1 MHWTVQHLQIYRLQS
16 EHELDQHR
24 MSSLISAV
32 PCLGY
37 SDLLLVF
44 LVVVDTLDVLAP
56 EVLWDV
62 LEDVDGC
69 VGRVLCVC
77 VQLEARHGVHPFAVD
92 EGGRT
97 HVHRHGGHS
106 GVWGAA
112 VNTVIVFSQF

>member
-1 MHWTVQHLQIYRLQS
+1 
-16 EHELDQHR
+16 

-37 SDLLLVF
+37 SDLLLVL
-44 LVVVDTLDVLAP
+44 LVMVDTLDVLAP
-56 EVLWDV
+56 EVLGDV

-69 VGRVLCVC
+69 VGRVLGVGVC
-77 VQLEARHGVHPFAVD
+77 VQLEARHGVHSLAVD

-97 HVHRHGGHS
+97 HVHRDSGHS
-106 GVWGAA
+106 GLWVVV

>member
-1 MHWTVQHLQIYRLQS
+1 
-16 EHELDQHR
+16 

-69 VGRVLCVC
+69 VGRVLGVC
-77 VQLEARHGVHPFAVD
+77 VELEARHGVHSFAVD
-92 EGGRT
+92 EGGGT
-97 HVHRHGGHS
+97 HVHGDSGHS

>member
-1 MHWTVQHLQIYRLQS
+1 
-16 EHELDQHR
+16 

-37 SDLLLVF
+37 SDLLLVL
-44 LVVVDTLDVLAP
+44 LVMVDTLDVLAP

-69 VGRVLCVC
+69 VGRVLGVC
-77 VQLEARHGVHPFAVD
+77 VQLEARHGVHSLAVD

-106 GVWGAA
+106 GLWVVV
-112 VNTVIVFSQF
+112 VNTVIVFSQFQKLTLIDQRRAKMKIIHA